1 MSTDSFD
8 NGDGS
13 DGSDGGDL
21 TFAVSAIRAD
31 GHWHLRELP
40 ARATENLQD
49 LVEELRSSRAEGP
62 VVGLLCVEDDWSA
75 VLRPVPG
82 GVRILLSDATAA
94 LDYDIASEVL
104 DTLDIDEP
112 SEEEADASDDPW
124 PEGDFDLLEDL
135 GVSEQIMSIIFYDD
149 DLYGAEQVLRVADEL
164 GFADE
169 LADLVG
175 VELEF

>member
-1 MSTDSFD
+1 MSTDS
-8 NGDGS
+8 
-13 DGSDGGDL
+13 DL

-31 GHWHLRELP
+31 GQWNLRELP
-40 ARATENLQD
+40 ARAAESLSG
-49 LVEELRSSRAEGP
+49 LIAELRASRAEGP
-62 VVGLLCVEDDWSA
+62 VVGLLCVDDDWSV

-94 LDYDIASEVL
+94 LDYDIASEAL
-104 DTLDIDEP
+104 DTLDIDAP
-112 SEEEADASDDPW
+112 SEDEADASDDPW

-135 GVSEQIMSIIFYDD
+135 GASEQIMSIIFYDD

-175 VELEF
+175 MELEF

>member
-1 MSTDSFD
+1 MSTDS
-8 NGDGS
+8 
-13 DGSDGGDL
+13 DL

-31 GHWHLRELP
+31 GQWNLRELP
-40 ARATENLQD
+40 ARAAESLSG
-49 LVEELRSSRAEGP
+49 LIAELRASRAEGP
-62 VVGLLCVEDDWSA
+62 VVGLLCVDDDWSV

-94 LDYDIASEVL
+94 LDYDIASEAL
-104 DTLDIDEP
+104 DTLDTDAP
-112 SEEEADASDDPW
+112 SEDEADASDDPW

-135 GVSEQIMSIIFYDD
+135 GASEQIMSIIFYDD

-175 VELEF
+175 MELEF

>member
-1 MSTDSFD
+1 M
-8 NGDGS
+8 
-13 DGSDGGDL
+13 
-21 TFAVSAIRAD
+21 
-31 GHWHLRELP
+31 
-40 ARATENLQD
+40 
-49 LVEELRSSRAEGP
+49 
-62 VVGLLCVEDDWSA
+62 
-75 VLRPVPG
+75 LRPVPS

-112 SEEEADASDDPW
+112 SEEEADASDDPG

-135 GVSEQIMSIIFYDD
+135 GASEQIMSIIFYDD
-149 DLYGAEQVLRVADEL
+149 ELYGAEQVLRVADEL